1 MVLLGKLLWQK
12 GWEERAV
19 LPRLLS
25 NVTMLELGWCT
36 GPKEEA
42 LEKSCGAGEADG
54 ISPTA
59 FVSVGEEQRCCYSLI
74 SYGKHCC
81 CSAVWVPFQHCFVT
95 LVHGQ

>member
-19 LPRLLS
+19 LPCLLS

-36 GPKEEA
+36 SPKEEA

-59 FVSVGEEQRCCYSLI
+59 FVHGVGVGWR
-74 SYGKHCC
+74 G
-81 CSAVWVPFQHCFVT
+81 AT
-95 LVHGQ
+95 LLLFTYQLR